1 MPAAKGHIS
10 AEPLHI
16 VLCGGLF
23 CCLNMAFC
31 CTGLAVCCKTGRQLA
46 NATTTQQNVW
56 RNPQLFLRGGDAII
70 NMYKCVK
77 KWHRTL
83 LHGHSP
89 GKKGGILMKLGKWL
103 RCAAAAGCM
112 LFTLAMPAWADEWD
126 ISKGN
131 ITVSYQDG
139 KQVVSQKDGE
149 TKEDAEPVFTGTGR
163 YKQLYLDGT
172 NGTVHATLKG
182 FQVMDD
188 DSSMDITPLAV
199 DGDIELTI
207 EDTNETGN
215 YLGTYTY
222 KKATTPTTNL
232 TIKGTGSLY
241 WDFSNIPQDEFG
253 IDVKSLTLEG
263 GSLIVTNM
271 PGNNET
277 GCIKTDA
284 LTVANSAVLTT
295 RKGIR
300 TQKYWIVDR
309 DGNEWDFDKN
319 QIQGEVIYV
328 FYEDHKPIEVKR
340 FPVKKYDIWVTV
352 NTNDNPLEEIQLD
365 SNNSSW
371 EDFYWENGKY
381 FWLSYDYDPNSRL
394 LKPSSGYWQSLGVR
408 IGKDAGDVDVAFG
421 ADGLFYAMDINVE
434 GARNVTVKR
443 GYLREISKAVI
454 SCSGILEIDYSNG
467 GAERFTTL
475 TFTQSDGKK
484 CLLWNVDSAEE
495 ATPENA
501 QKIGSSYT
509 LSRENAKKYIKIV
522 PIDDTAGGDDAD
534 DTDDI
539 PVITAP
545 ANDGEAVVGVAL
557 GAAAVWGGYEIATRA
572 ILNNLLPDGAVIP
585 KTQAELAVLLWNNA
599 GQPEPVSTPAA
610 ADVDDTTAKAAQWCT
625 EQGYLT
631 GSFQPAKHVTKFNVI
646 RTWNKAFPKN

>member
-1 MPAAKGHIS
+1 
-10 AEPLHI
+10 
-16 VLCGGLF
+16 
-23 CCLNMAFC
+23 
-31 CTGLAVCCKTGRQLA
+31 
-46 NATTTQQNVW
+46 
-56 RNPQLFLRGGDAII
+56 
-70 NMYKCVK
+70 
-77 KWHRTL
+77 
-83 LHGHSP
+83 
-89 GKKGGILMKLGKWL
+89 MKLGKWL

-139 KQVVSQKDGE
+139 KQVVSQEGGE
-149 TKEDAEPVFTGTGR
+149 TKADDAPVFSGTKR
-163 YKQLYLDGT
+163 YGQLYLDGT

-199 DGDIELTI
+199 DGDVELTI
-207 EDTNETGN
+207 EGTDAEGN
-215 YLGTYTY
+215 YLYVYTG

-232 TIKGTGSLY
+232 TIKGTGSLD
-241 WDFSNIPQDEFG
+241 WQFHNVSQVG
-253 IDVKSLTLEG
+253 INVKSLTLESG
-263 GSLIVTNM
+263 TMMVTGSM
-271 PGNNET
+271 
-277 GCIKTDA
+277 KTDA
-284 LTVANSAVLTT
+284 LTVASGAELTV
-295 RKGIR
+295 
-300 TQKYWIVDR
+300 QKATAAQENWITGA
-309 DGNEWDFDKN
+309 DGNELELGKD
-319 QIQGEVIYV
+319 QIQGTVVYKDADGNV
-328 FYEDHKPIEVKR
+328 GPKYLFT
-340 FPVKKYDIWVTV
+340 KYDIWVTV
-352 NTNDNPLEEIQLD
+352 NTNDNPLEEIQLN
-365 SNNSSW
+365 SHNSSW

-421 ADGLFYAMDINVE
+421 ADGRFDARDINVE

-534 DTDDI
+534 DTDDT
-539 PVITAP
+539 PAVTTT

-572 ILNNLLPDGAVIP
+572 ILNKLLPEGAAIP
-585 KTQAELAVLLWNNA
+585 ANRGQLAVLLWNNA
-599 GQPEPVSTPAA
+599 GRPEPVNAPAF
-610 ADVDDTTAKAAQWCT
+610 ADLAESDADLAKAAQWSV
-625 EQGYLT
+625 EQGLLQSRSENRFAPN
-631 GSFQPAKHVTKFNVI
+631 GRVTKFKVI
-646 RTWNKAFPKN
+646 QTWNKAFPKN